1 MNRNNAM
8 KKQQGFSLIE
18 IMVVV
23 VIMGLLAAAI
33 GPQVIGALGTAQ
45 GERVQADFKSIET
58 ALKMYKLDNF
68 IYPTSEQG
76 LEALV
81 SLPSSDPSPKNWR
94 KDGYLPELPVDPWGN
109 EYLYL
114 SPGEGKPYEI
124 YTLGAD
130 GVRGG
135 VDDAADIN
143 NWDNGKAEG

>member
-1 MNRNNAM
+1 MNARKHA
-8 KKQQGFSLIE
+8 GFSLIE

-23 VIMGLLAAAI
+23 VIIGLLAAAI
-33 GPQVIGALGTAQ
+33 GPQVIGALGQAQ
-45 GERVQADFKSIET
+45 GTQVQSDFKAIET

-68 IYPTSEQG
+68 VYPSSDQG

-81 SLPSSDPSPKNWR
+81 SAPESDPIPKNWR
-94 KDGYLPELPVDPWGN
+94 KDGYLPELPSDPWGN

-114 SPGEGKPYEI
+114 SPAEGKPYEI

-135 VDDAADIN
+135 VDEYADVT
-143 NWDNGKAEG
+143 NWDRPDGEK

>member
-1 MNRNNAM
+1 MNTQM
-8 KKQQGFSLIE
+8 QKGFSLIE

-45 GERVQADFKSIET
+45 DKVVQSDFKAIET
-58 ALKMYKLDNF
+58 SLKMYKLDNF
-68 IYPTSEQG
+68 VYPSSDQG

-81 SLPSSDPSPKNWR
+81 APPESDPKPKNWR
-94 KDGYLPELPVDPWGN
+94 KDGYLPELPKDPWGN
-109 EYLYL
+109 DYLYL
-114 SPGEGKPYEI
+114 SPAEGKPYEI

-135 VDDAADIN
+135 TDEYADLT
-143 NWDNGKAEG
+143 NWDEAGTK

>member
-1 MNRNNAM
+1 MNKNVSS

-33 GPQVIGALGTAQ
+33 GPQVIGALTTAQ
-45 GERVQADFKSIET
+45 DKVVQSDFKAIET

-68 IYPTSEQG
+68 VYPSSEQG

-81 SLPSSDPSPKNWR
+81 SMPSSDPKPRNWR
-94 KDGYLPELPVDPWGN
+94 KDGYLPELPADPWGN
-109 EYLYL
+109 EYLYI
-114 SPGEGKPYEI
+114 SPAEGKPYEI

-135 VDDAADIN
+135 VEDAADIT
-143 NWDNGKAEG
+143 NWDAGKTEG

>member
-1 MNRNNAM
+1 MTLRN
-8 KKQQGFSLIE
+8 QQGMTLIE

-23 VIMGLLAAAI
+23 VIIGLLAAAI
-33 GPQVIGALGTAQ
+33 GPQVIGALGQAQTTTAKS
-45 GERVQADFKSIET
+45 DFNAIET

-68 IYPTSEQG
+68 VYPTSEQG

-81 SLPSSDPSPKNWR
+81 SPPETDPVPKNWR
-94 KDGYLPELPVDPWGN
+94 KDGYLSKLPTDPWGN

-114 SPGEGKPYEI
+114 SPAEGKPYDI

-135 VDDAADIN
+135 VDEYADLSV
-143 NWDNGKAEG
+143 WDKAEK